1 MSIDADISTS
11 SLGRQENGGAM
22 QLLRVTRRSSPM
34 LEAPNATQI
43 ARNLTE
49 KYGPA
54 AIAFARERAARAVEV
69 GDDLAADAWQSV
81 IEATRTLLREIA
93 GV

>member
-1 MSIDADISTS
+1 MSIDRDVSTS
-11 SLGRQENGGAM
+11 SRRRQESGAGV
-22 QLLRVTRRSSPM
+22 QPAGVPRRSSPV
-34 LEAPNATQI
+34 LEAPDAVQI

-69 GDDLAADAWQSV
+69 GDELAADAWQSV
-81 IEATRTLLREIA
+81 IEATRTLLRQVA

>member
-1 MSIDADISTS
+1 MSIDRDLSTS
-11 SLGRQENGGAM
+11 RLRPPESPAGV
-22 QLLRVTRRSSPM
+22 QLLRVPGRSSPV
-34 LEAPNATQI
+34 LEAPDAVQI

-54 AIAFARERAARAVEV
+54 AIVFARERAARAVEV

-81 IEATRTLLREIA
+81 IEATRTLLRQVA
-93 GV
+93 GA

>member
-11 SLGRQENGGAM
+11 SLGRQESGAAV
-22 QLLRVTRRSSPM
+22 QLLRVARRSSPM

-54 AIAFARERAARAVEV
+54 AIAFARERAARAVDV

>member
-1 MSIDADISTS
+1 MSIEQDISIS
-11 SLGRQENGGAM
+11 SLGRQESGAAV
-22 QLLRVTRRSSPM
+22 QLLRVARRSPAV
-34 LEAPNATQI
+34 LEAPDATQI

-69 GDDLAADAWQSV
+69 GDELAADAWQSV

>member
-1 MSIDADISTS
+1 MSIDRNPS
-11 SLGRQENGGAM
+11 SSSRRRPGRSVGV
-22 QLLRVTRRSSPM
+22 QLLGATERSSPV
-34 LEAPNATQI
+34 LEAPDAVQI

-54 AIAFARERAARAVEV
+54 AIDFARERAARAVEV
-69 GDDLAADAWQSV
+69 GDELAADAWQSV
-81 IEATRTLLREIA
+81 IEATRTLLRAVA

>member
-11 SLGRQENGGAM
+11 SLGRQESGTAV
-22 QLLRVTRRSSPM
+22 QLLRVARRSSPM

-54 AIAFARERAARAVEV
+54 AIAFARERAARAVDV

>member
-1 MSIDADISTS
+1 MSIDRDLSTS
-11 SLGRQENGGAM
+11 SPLRPESGAGM
-22 QLLRVTRRSSPM
+22 QLLGVPERSPSV
-34 LEAPNATQI
+34 LEAPDAVQI

-81 IEATRTLLREIA
+81 IEATRTLLRQVA

>member
-11 SLGRQENGGAM
+11 SLGRQESGAAV
-22 QLLRVTRRSSPM
+22 QLLRVAKRSSPM

>member
-11 SLGRQENGGAM
+11 SLGRQESGAAV
-22 QLLRVTRRSSPM
+22 QLLRVARRSSPV

>member
-1 MSIDADISTS
+1 
-11 SLGRQENGGAM
+11 
-22 QLLRVTRRSSPM
+22 M
-34 LEAPNATQI
+34 LEAPNAAQI
-43 ARNLTE
+43 ARTLTE

>member
-1 MSIDADISTS
+1 MSIDAEISTS
-11 SLGRQENGGAM
+11 SLGRQESGAAV
-22 QLLRVTRRSSPM
+22 QLLRVARRSSPV
-34 LEAPNATQI
+34 LEAPNPTQI

>member
-1 MSIDADISTS
+1 MSIDRDCSTS
-11 SLGRQENGGAM
+11 SFRRQDSGAGV
-22 QLLRVTRRSSPM
+22 QLLRVPKRSSPV
-34 LEAPNATQI
+34 LEAPDAAQI

-54 AIAFARERAARAVEV
+54 AITFARERAARAVEV

-81 IEATRTLLREIA
+81 IEATRTLLRQVA